1 MTIDSQS
8 MITEHSVPSF
18 SVCFIFFSPVF
29 PIAFHLLPQGLPLGN
44 TLKITIGPFVPT
56 LGFSE
61 SVGWWVSP
69 HCQIFCPVEMAS
81 QTKPAKYPRWQDQ
94 RWPRPVPLASRTFG
108 RFSVC
113 LTDCLSYI
121 GLTFLSL
128 IVFTSLPCS
137 FSSHH
142 TSSQLPARHSI
153 SFVQLIPCPY
163 PGPCYHHCCQ
173 PTITYVIHVCFS
185 FCMPVLSI

>member
-1 MTIDSQS
+1 MFLPFLSA
-8 MITEHSVPSF
+8 SF
-18 SVCFIFFSPVF
+18 FFPPVF
-29 PIAFHLLPQGLPLGN
+29 LIAFHLLPQGLPLGN

-61 SVGWWVSP
+61 SVGWWVSQ

-81 QTKPAKYPRWQDQ
+81 QMKPAKYPRWQDQ

-121 GLTFLSL
+121 GLTFSFCYSRHL
-128 IVFTSLPCS
+128 TSLLLLLSPHLISAICPSFHFPCS
-137 FSSHH
+137 AHPS
-142 TSSQLPARHSI
+142 SI
-153 SFVQLIPCPY
+153 SRTLLPPLLSTYNHLCNTCMFLILHACL
-163 PGPCYHHCCQ
+163 
-173 PTITYVIHVCFS
+173 IH
-185 FCMPVLSI
+185 LDYKL